1 VALFLPYKVLF
12 SYTKCCRGITINTSM
27 PFVVT
32 MISSWHY
39 FFILTIF
46 SIITYSMLIIFFY
59 SYTTIKMILCSLYY
73 HLIPEPQPLIISI
86 LEQVGFAE
94 ITKLRHLKVDH
105 ALVIDLVEGVETYI
119 INISPSNRWV
129 YHETA
134 NVTLRLCLK
143 VDGLT
148 LIGPTMFDFEKM
160 CNIYLGVEP
169 IKGKLLICSQV

>member
-1 VALFLPYKVLF
+1 MLSRNHHQHKYAFCCYYDKFLTLFFYLNY
-12 SYTKCCRGITINTSM
+12 
-27 PFVVT
+27 
-32 MISSWHY
+32 
-39 FFILTIF
+39 IF
-46 SIITYSMLIIFFY
+46 YNHIFNVNYFFY